1 MIGFSQKMVAVGVI
15 STSWNFGSVALL
27 EREQKCI
34 LDALVRKVMT

>member
-1 MIGFSQKMVAVGVI
+1 MVAVGVI
-15 STSWNFGSVALL
+15 STSWNFGLIALL